1 MMSAAGLAVQFVSP
15 GEDVQEYK
23 VLAPAQRLFTEVDAM
38 LVSLPAVAVA
48 WQLVLFTA
56 GSDAPVRF
64 GLTTVLL
71 LVAIFRLFCRYTR
84 IKEESLLIMRD
95 IGVQFRTT
103 AASGKETSKFVAKSS
118 IKCIVINEGVH
129 NQQYIYYMAFAI
141 KNHHKLAMAFQ
152 HIYPRLA
159 DLLPIFHAS
168 NSLLRVKEDE
178 TS

>member
-1 MMSAAGLAVQFVSP
+1 MAVQFVSH

-23 VLAPAQRLFTEVDAM
+23 VLAHDQRLFTEVDAF
-38 LVSLPAVAVA
+38 LASLPAVAVA
-48 WQLVLFTA
+48 WQLVLYTA

-64 GLTTVLL
+64 ILTAVLL
-71 LVAIFRLFCRYTR
+71 IIALFRLSSRYSR
-84 IKEESLLIMRD
+84 IKEESLLVMRD
-95 IGVQFRTT
+95 IGVQFKTT
-103 AASGKETSKFVAKSS
+103 AASGRETSKFIDKQS
-118 IKCIVINEGVH
+118 IKCVVINEGVH